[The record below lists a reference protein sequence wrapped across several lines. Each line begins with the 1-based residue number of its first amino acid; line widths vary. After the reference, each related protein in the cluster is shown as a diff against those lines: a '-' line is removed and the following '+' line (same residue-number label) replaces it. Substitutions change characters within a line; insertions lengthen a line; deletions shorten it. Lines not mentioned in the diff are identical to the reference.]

1 METWFITLLK
11 NTVEKAVLRKQC
23 FAEALNSGDVINGRA
38 MFFLISCLI
47 IEEGGFT
54 TNAIPIACLCGWA
67 QRREY
72 VIGRAAALVIKMDI
86 SFTNLPRK

>member
-1 METWFITLLK
+1 MC
-11 NTVEKAVLRKQC
+11 N
-23 FAEALNSGDVINGRA
+23 VINGSA
-38 MFFLISCLI
+38 MSLASGLI

-72 VIGRAAALVIKMDI
+72 AIGRAAALVIKRDI